1 MLSLGSSK
9 IWEDAMEQLTG
20 GSIMS
25 SQSLFN
31 YFEPLYEF
39 LKAENEKNGEV
50 IGWPEYSWE
59 PDTNGW
65 LLMSLLVATKL

>member
-20 GSIMS
+20 GRIMS

-65 LLMSLLVATKL
+65 LLMSFLVATLL